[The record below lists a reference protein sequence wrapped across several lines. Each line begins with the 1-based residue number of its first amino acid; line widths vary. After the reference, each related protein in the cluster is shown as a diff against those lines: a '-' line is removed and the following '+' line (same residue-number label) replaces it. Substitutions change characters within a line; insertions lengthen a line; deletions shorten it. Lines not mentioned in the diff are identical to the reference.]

1 MTEEM
6 KKQESM
12 DDFAKE
18 LEESFT
24 TFKDEDAFIWDKLE
38 DMKEEKTPFEI
49 TIEGIVKGGAVAYVE
64 GIRAFI
70 PVSKLALGYVEDPE
84 TYLKKTLMVR
94 VIEVSEEENR
104 LVLSAK
110 ELLKE
115 AEAAKKLEK
124 LNSVTVGS
132 VLEGTVESLQNYGA
146 FIDLGEGLSGLVH
159 VSQIS
164 QKRIKSPKAVLS
176 VGDPVT
182 VKVIGNADG
191 KLSLSIKALQE
202 VIEEE
207 PEKEEVFDLPKAEE
221 VTTTLGSLLKTSNLI
236 NNLHIWGDYVGRL
249 L

>member
-1 MTEEM
+1 MMEEM

-38 DMKEEKTPFEI
+38 DMKEEKTPFEV
-49 TIEGIVKGGAVAYVE
+49 TIEGIVKGGAITYVE

-115 AEAAKKLEK
+115 AESAKKLEK
-124 LNSVTVGS
+124 LNSISVGS
-132 VLEGTVESLQNYGA
+132 VLEGTVESPQNYGA

-164 QKRIKSPKAVLS
+164 QKRIKSPKAVLN

-191 KLSLSIKALQE
+191 KLSLSIKAPQE
-202 VIEEE
+202 VVEEE

-221 VTTTLGSLLKTSNLI
+221 VTTTLGSLFKNIKLN
-236 NNLHIWGDYVGRL
+236 
-249 L
+249 

>member
-1 MTEEM
+1 MAEEM

-38 DMKEEKTPFEI
+38 DMKEEKTPFEV
-49 TIEGIVKGGAVAYVE
+49 TIEGIVKGGAIAYVE

-124 LNSVTVGS
+124 LNNVSVGS

-202 VIEEE
+202 VVEEE

-221 VTTTLGSLLKTSNLI
+221 VTTTLGSLFKNIKLN
-236 NNLHIWGDYVGRL
+236 
-249 L
+249 